1 MDFPYKST
9 FYPSYQNM
17 FKNLMREKLDLNSN
31 VLIRNYETDD
41 EKCDGISSH
50 FTEHVRIRCSFQGK
64 ETPYS
69 VWQRI
74 GNSFESY
81 SKREQR
87 EIVYANSKE
96 CNAFNPMF
104 VKFIMLK
111 LSNKLGQKTLKVIDP
126 SSGWGDRLIGC
137 GASKVVSEY
146 QGYDPNVNL
155 KHSYTKIIKSFKFKN
170 YNVKDI
176 PFEDVIVK
184 EDYYDVALTSPP
196 YFTLETYVPV
206 KEDIHNRQSSS
217 RYTTYEAWIRDMY
230 SIYLRNMCLSV
241 KKGGFVCIYVSNY
254 VDRNKKLIP
263 LADDTKMLMEKRF
276 GMSFYDEFILNTG
289 SNSNRICYVWEKTK

>member
-9 FYPSYQNM
+9 FYPSQHVM
-17 FKNLMREKLDLNSN
+17 FKNLKNEKLDLSSN

-50 FTEHVRIRCSFQGK
+50 FTENVRIQCSFQGK
-64 ETPYS
+64 ETPFDA
-69 VWQRI
+69 WQRI

-96 CNAFNPMF
+96 CNAFNPSF

-111 LSNKLGQKTLKVIDP
+111 LSNKLEQKNLKVIDP
-126 SSGWGDRLIGC
+126 SAGWGDRLIGC

-146 QGYDPNVNL
+146 QGFDPNPNL
-155 KHSYTKIIKSFKFKN
+155 KHGYNNIIKSFKFKN
-170 YNVKDI
+170 YSVKDI

-184 EDYYDVALTSPP
+184 ENYFDVALTSPP
-196 YFTLETYVPV
+196 YFTLETYVSA
-206 KEDIHNRQSSS
+206 KEDLQNKQSSS
-217 RYTTYEAWIRDMY
+217 RYSTYESWVRDMY
-230 SIYLRNMCLSV
+230 AVYLRNMCISV
-241 KKGGFVCIYVSNY
+241 KKGGFVCVYVSNY
-254 VDRNKKLIP
+254 TDRNKKLIP
-263 LADDTKMLMEKRF
+263 LADDTKFLMEKRF
-276 GMSFYDEFILNTG
+276 GMTPHSDFVLSTG
-289 SNSNRICYVWEKTK
+289 LNSNRICYIWEKTK